1 MIMKPSTDAA
11 ISGIDNDSAATGALV
26 LERSLVGVLEG
37 GSVVTSR
44 AIIVMRTLM
53 KLVFLFEVFSNR
65 SLSLNEPLYSTKEI
79 L

>member
-11 ISGIDNDSAATGALV
+11 ISVIDDDSAATGALV
-26 LERSLVGVLEG
+26 LVRSLVGVLEG

-44 AIIVMRTLM
+44 AIIVMRNNE
-53 KLVFLFEVFSNR
+53 VSILFEVFSNR
-65 SLSLNEPLYSTKEI
+65 SLSLNEPLYSTREI